1 MGVDEEDTNDP
12 AYMPLSEQA
21 AQMARSTPARPA
33 AKRAASP
40 GDDNSDAD
48 EEPKV
53 QALACLSCKAGS
65 IQTALSLC
73 FFIYLHLRA
82 YLTQRRRLEMA
93 EVPQNALN

>member
-1 MGVDEEDTNDP
+1 MGVDEEDTNDQ

-21 AQMARSTPARPA
+21 AQKARSTPALPS

-40 GDDNSDAD
+40 GDDSSDAD

-53 QALACLSCKAGS
+53 QALACLLCKAGS

-73 FFIYLHLRA
+73 FSLYLRLGA
-82 YLTQRRRLEMA
+82 Y
-93 EVPQNALN
+93 